1 MTVAADIVA
10 VFNDSLPNAVG
21 IDPDTP
27 AVNGDYVLNP
37 GSRIAGAKRPAA
49 VLVPLVE
56 RSAGLTVLL
65 TQRTQHL
72 HAHAGQVAFPGG
84 RVDEGDID
92 AVDTALRETREEIGV
107 DRAHIRIIGRLDT
120 YETTTGFHVVPIVG
134 LVTPPVEI
142 IPDPFE
148 VAEVFEV
155 PLSFFM
161 DPRNRKRHSLERGGV
176 VRHWYAF
183 PFGRYYIWGATAGM
197 LVNLTRVLDAGL
209 GLQGADLPAAPVA
222 AGISGASLTGGA
234 ADRRPAL

>member
-1 MTVAADIVA
+1 
-10 VFNDSLPNAVG
+10 
-21 IDPDTP
+21 
-27 AVNGDYVLNP
+27 
-37 GSRIAGAKRPAA
+37 

-56 RSAGLTVLL
+56 RAGGLTVLL

-92 AVDTALRETREEIGV
+92 AVDTALRETQEEIGV
-107 DRAHIRIIGRLDT
+107 TRDHIRIIGRLDT
-120 YETTTGFHVVPIVG
+120 YETITGFHVVPIVG
-134 LVTPPVEI
+134 LVTPPFEV

-148 VAEVFEV
+148 VADVFEV
-155 PLSFFM
+155 PLAFFM

-209 GLQGADLPAAPVA
+209 SLKDPDGEGVRMAGPKLADFAAPGARTPAA
-222 AGISGASLTGGA
+222 AG
-234 ADRRPAL
+234 

>member
-134 LVTPPVEI
+134 LVMPPVEI

-155 PLSFFM
+155 PLGFFM
-161 DPRNRKRHSLERGGV
+161 DPRNRKRHSLERGG
-176 VRHWYAF
+176 WC
-183 PFGRYYIWGATAGM
+183 ATGM
-197 LVNLTRVLDAGL
+197 
-209 GLQGADLPAAPVA
+209 PSPSAA
-222 AGISGASLTGGA
+222 ITSGG
-234 ADRRPAL
+234 DRRHAGQPDPGSGCGAGSSGPRPAGCPRRRRHLRSQPDRRCR

>member
-1 MTVAADIVA
+1 MTTGADIA
-10 VFNDSLPNAVG
+10 ALFNEPNAAG
-21 IDPDTP
+21 IDPAMP

-37 GSRIAGAKRPAA
+37 GSRHGGAKRPAA

-56 RSAGLTVLL
+56 RAGGLTVLL

-92 AVDTALRETREEIGV
+92 AVDTALRETQEEIGV
-107 DRAHIRIIGRLDT
+107 TRDHIRIIGRLDT
-120 YETTTGFHVVPIVG
+120 YETITGFHVVPIVG
-134 LVTPPVEI
+134 LVTPPFEV

-148 VAEVFEV
+148 VADVFEV
-155 PLSFFM
+155 PLAFFM

-209 GLQGADLPAAPVA
+209 SLKDPDGEGVRMAGPKLADFAAPGARTPAA
-222 AGISGASLTGGA
+222 AG
-234 ADRRPAL
+234 